1 MSAFGRYPT
10 STQRFSSA
18 FFLPLPQYPNVA
30 KRAPKRYLSSSNP
43 LHLGDE
49 IHPDLEILWVQLVS
63 AWINHNPPEGY
74 VMNSPANPASSIDT
88 LTKVLT
94 LISLGLATFA
104 TWKALPY
111 DTEIKRLQAE
121 TQRLDLALKQADAD
135 LKGLESSRKITL
147 ELYQEVKN
155 VIQKKDKDQREE
167 EAVRVLVES
176 LADDPF
182 RWKLL
187 SVIANGAQSEAVK
200 QAASETSTYYKEESL
215 VRSEL
220 APPAAPAPS
229 SGIGTYN
236 VDFFY
241 CEDKTPSSESVAR
254 SLLSLK
260 TSSSTGRWRVRALPV
275 SINEKPG
282 YGIKSNIIRF
292 TPPEEKSAAQ
302 ALAKL
307 VESKGVNLQL
317 QEISFP
323 TPGYISVFICQ

>member
-1 MSAFGRYPT
+1 M
-10 STQRFSSA
+10 
-18 FFLPLPQYPNVA
+18 
-30 KRAPKRYLSSSNP
+30 
-43 LHLGDE
+43 
-49 IHPDLEILWVQLVS
+49 
-63 AWINHNPPEGY
+63 NPP
-74 VMNSPANPASSIDT
+74 VTPANHIDT

-94 LISLGLATFA
+94 LISLGLAIYA

-111 DTEIKRLQAE
+111 DAEIKRLEAE

-187 SVIANGAQSEAVK
+187 SVIANGAKSEAVK
-200 QAASETSTYYKEESL
+200 QAASETSNYYKEESL
-215 VRSEL
+215 VRSDV
-220 APPAAPAPS
+220 ATTPATTPS

-241 CEDKTPSSESVAR
+241 CEDKTPLSESVAR

-260 TSSSTGRWRVRALPV
+260 TSSSTGRWRVRSLPV

-292 TPPEEKSAAQ
+292 TPPEEKPAAE
-302 ALAKL
+302 AMAKL
-307 VESKGVNLQL
+307 LGSKGVNVQL

-323 TPGYISVFICQ
+323 TPGYISVFICN